1 MGQAT
6 ILIADD
12 DPDILETL
20 TFRLEQRGY
29 RVIQT
34 HDGEEAMELFRTSSP
49 DLVVLDVMMP
59 KENGYRV
66 ARMIKEDTTF
76 RKIPVILLTARNL
89 EAYPEREKMFMDF
102 SHADEV
108 VYKPFEMERL
118 LESIIRLLGG
128 NDSGVG
134 SPAA

>member
-12 DPDILETL
+12 DADILETL

-29 RVIQT
+29 RVIQA
-34 HDGEEAMELFRTSSP
+34 HDGEEAMRLFRTSAP
-49 DLVVLDVMMP
+49 DLVILDVMMP

-66 ARMIKEDTTF
+66 ARMIKEEKTF

-89 EAYPEREKMFMDF
+89 EAYPDREKMFMDF

-108 VYKPFEMERL
+108 VYKPFEIEKL
-118 LESIIRLLGG
+118 LESITKLLRG
-128 NDSGVG
+128 NG
-134 SPAA
+134 SEVPSAP